1 MNFNIESE
9 LKRVMDNAFGQGRK
23 PDLSPSVIAR
33 QRITPTNTLV
43 IAGQNEGRGI
53 RAVEKPAANITSL

>member
-9 LKRVMDNAFGQGRK
+9 LKRVMDNAFGPGRK

-33 QRITPTNTLV
+33 TKITPTHTPVL
-43 IAGQNEGRGI
+43 AGQNEGRGI
-53 RAVEKPAANITSL
+53 RVAEKPAANITSL